1 MSLDYPYACGA
12 PEDSSKRASE
22 ARCRTQRLSSHLG
35 GVPGRLVSADDRY
48 RRLVPFRVA
57 QKSTLS
63 FFAEQEMQMTA

>member
-35 GVPGRLVSADDRY
+35 GVPGRLVSADDPVQTIGAFSRGPEVN
-48 RRLVPFRVA
+48 LE
-57 QKSTLS
+57 LLC
-63 FFAEQEMQMTA
+63 